1 MLYDLGE
8 QHCRK
13 NKNDQNM
20 KPINIVI
27 AKQGLRDEQK
37 WLWVLQL
44 SPPEENDRILMKTS
58 LFLGNLWKYC

>member
-8 QHCRK
+8 QYCIK

-20 KPINIVI
+20 KPVKMVI
-27 AKQGLRDEQK
+27 AKQGLRDKQK

-44 SPPEENDRILMKTS
+44 SPPEENDRILVKTS
-58 LFLGNLWKYC
+58 LFLGNLRKDC